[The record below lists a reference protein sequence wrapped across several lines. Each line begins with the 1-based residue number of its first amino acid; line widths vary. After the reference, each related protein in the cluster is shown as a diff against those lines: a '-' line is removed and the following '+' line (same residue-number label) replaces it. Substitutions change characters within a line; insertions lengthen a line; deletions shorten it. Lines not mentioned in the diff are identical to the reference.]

1 MFLLTYMSLNNINF
15 RQLSLGERIINR
27 LEELKMSM
35 AEFARLMDMDQ
46 SNLKKYLQKPDM
58 DTGRLVQISQSLRYN
73 FFMEFCD
80 EGKFSDLKDDHF
92 YINDKV
98 KIGNHIKRTCKG
110 LNMTQEEFA
119 IKLTEAL
126 NDGNT
131 YRQSDV
137 SKIFSRGTVNTTR
150 LMVVSQILNHNFF
163 EDYCQDPVDT
173 AIFSG
178 DRDAQRESRS
188 NEFLELVKRNEEL
201 VSKLAVQDYIIN
213 ALKKRLENAGLSSDV
228 DTVI

>member
-1 MFLLTYMSLNNINF
+1 MNNINF
-15 RQLSLGERIINR
+15 RQFSLGEIIENR
-27 LEELKMSM
+27 LTELKMSM

-46 SNLKKYLQKPDM
+46 SNLKKYIQKQDM
-58 DTGRLVQISQSLRYN
+58 DTGRLVQMSQSLRYN
-73 FFMEFCD
+73 FFMDFCD
-80 EGKFSDLKDDHF
+80 EGKFGDLKDKNF
-92 YINDKV
+92 FINDKV
-98 KIGNHIKRTCKG
+98 KIGNNIKRTCKG

-119 IKLTEAL
+119 NKLTEAL

-137 SKIFSRGTVNTTR
+137 SKIFSRGTINTTR
-150 LMVVSQILNHNFF
+150 LMVVSQILDHNFF

-178 DRDAQRESRS
+178 DRDMQMESRS
-188 NEFLELVKRNEEL
+188 NEFLELVKRNEKL
-201 VSKLAVQDYIIN
+201 ASKLAIKEYIIGVF
-213 ALKKRLENAGLSSDV
+213 KKRLEEAGLPTDV